1 MQAGTLTLTDYL
13 WPRAG
18 VWRRDA
24 LRDAALVVG
33 FTAMLALM
41 AQIRIPLPNT
51 PVPIT
56 GQTFGVLL
64 AGACLGSRRGA
75 ATTLL
80 YLGVGSAG
88 LPVFSDWSN
97 GLVWNFATGGYIIGF
112 VPAAYVV
119 GWLAERGWDRGPWL
133 LVAMLLGNVALYV
146 PGLYQLSFII
156 DNDKVLAFGL
166 YPFIPGDLIKLY
178 LASLALPT
186 AWAVTLKIQA
196 SVALP
201 TTWGLILRLR
211 SLEEDRS
218 PEWRRSWGA
227 LAAAAGGLLSLVVW
241 AMVVAAKMEVGTY
254 DISNLAFGYWLWLVA
269 SVAALAAGLH
279 LLGRSRQTLR

>member
-1 MQAGTLTLTDYL
+1 MQAGMLTLTDYL
-13 WPRAG
+13 WPRVG
-18 VWRRDA
+18 VWQRDA

-33 FTAMLALM
+33 FTIMLALV

-88 LPVFSDWSN
+88 LPVFADWSH
-97 GLVWNFATGGYIIGF
+97 GLIWNFASGGYIIGF
-112 VPAAYVV
+112 VLGAYVV

-133 LVAMLLGNVALYV
+133 VVAMLLGNAALYV
-146 PGLYQLSFII
+146 PGLYQLSFFVPH
-156 DNDKVLAFGL
+156 DKVLAFGL
-166 YPFIPGDLIKLY
+166 YPFIPGDLIKLF

-186 AWAVTLKIQA
+186 AWAASLRVQA

-201 TTWGLILRLR
+201 VTWGLVLGIR
-211 SLEEDRS
+211 SLDEDRS
-218 PEWRRSWGA
+218 PDWRRNWGA
-227 LAAAAGGLLSLVVW
+227 VAAAAGGLLSLVVW
-241 AMVVAAKMEVGTY
+241 TMVVAAKMEVGVY
-254 DISNLAFGYWLWLVA
+254 DISNLAFGYGLWLA
-269 SVAALAAGLH
+269 TSVAALAAGLH
-279 LLGRSRQTLR
+279 LLGRSRQAPR